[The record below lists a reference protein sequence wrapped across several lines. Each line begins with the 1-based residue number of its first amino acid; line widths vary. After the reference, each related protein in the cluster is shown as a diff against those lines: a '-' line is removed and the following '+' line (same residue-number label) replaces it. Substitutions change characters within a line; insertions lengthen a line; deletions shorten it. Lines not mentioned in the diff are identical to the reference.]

1 MQKYK
6 KKFIPVTNNIISNGG
21 GIADALINIH
31 KPTVNVKVIKTNVDV
46 LKTDNTS
53 KDNSKVP
60 FGAALEM

>member
-31 KPTVNVKVIKTNVDV
+31 KPTVNVKVIKTNGDV

-53 KDNSKVP
+53 MDNSEVP